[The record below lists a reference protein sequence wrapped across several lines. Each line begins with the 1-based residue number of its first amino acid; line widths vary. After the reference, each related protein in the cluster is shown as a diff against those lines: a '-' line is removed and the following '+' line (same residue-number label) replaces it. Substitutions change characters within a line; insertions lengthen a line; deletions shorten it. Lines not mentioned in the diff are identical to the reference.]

1 MIREF
6 AKPYIM
12 LDTNGKIYNIEMHTN
27 YEDANQFARAVY
39 GDGASADEYRYL
51 VQIGDIKKDGVYY
64 NIGENGELT
73 EAEYIPS
80 DEEKIG
86 QLEKSNSEL
95 SDQLTE
101 AQLALTEQYESNL
114 ALEDEVTNTQ
124 LALTELYEATQTITT
139 TKEA

>member
-51 VQIGDIKKDGVYY
+51 VQIGDIKKDGKFY
-64 NIGENGELT
+64 NVLEDGST
-73 EAEYIPS
+73 VEATYIPS
-80 DEEKIG
+80 DEENI
-86 QLEKSNSEL
+86 QILKSQNTSL

-101 AQLALTEQYESNL
+101 AQLALTEQYETNL
-114 ALEDEVTNTQ
+114 SQDDEITNTQ
-124 LALTELYEATQTITT
+124 LALTELYEM
-139 TKEA
+139 KED

>member
-86 QLEKSNSEL
+86 QLE
-95 SDQLTE
+95 
-101 AQLALTEQYESNL
+101 NL

-124 LALTELYEATQTITT
+124 LALTELYEATQTTTT

>member
-51 VQIGDIKKDGVYY
+51 VQIGDIKKDGIYY
-64 NIGENGELT
+64 NVDETGNLT
-73 EAEYIPS
+73 VAEYIPS
-80 DEEKIG
+80 DEEKIN
-86 QLEKSNSEL
+86 QLQTPNSEL
-95 SDQLTE
+95 SDQLTA
-101 AQLALTEQYESNL
+101 AQLALTEQYEANL

-124 LALTELYEATQTITT
+124 LALTELYEANQTATT

>member
-12 LDTNGKIYNIEMHTN
+12 FDKDGKIYNIEMHTS
-27 YEDANQFARAVY
+27 YEEANQFARNVY
-39 GDGASADEYRYL
+39 GDGATADEYRYL
-51 VQIGDIKKDGVYY
+51 VQIGDIKKDGIYY
-64 NIGENGELT
+64 NVDETGDLT
-73 EAEYIPS
+73 VAEYIPS
-80 DEEKIG
+80 DEEKIN
-86 QLEKSNSEL
+86 QLQTTNTAL

-101 AQLALTEQYESNL
+101 AQLALTEQYEANL

-124 LALTELYEATQTITT
+124 LALTELYEATQTTTT